1 MQWRTATEQVPTRSG
16 RVLSKSKSHDQ
27 PIYLF
32 MHLFA
37 NAIKSRYPQ
46 PNLHGNVSL
55 SLAVCRFRPQVVE
68 RLIHGVLME
77 SLNERQYSQ
86 EQSKTW
92 TEQIGDAIKTKLK
105 GGHCCQLIEGLHLT
119 SFTRLHVK

>member
-16 RVLSKSKSHDQ
+16 RVLSKSKSRDQ
-27 PIYLF
+27 PIYA
-32 MHLFA
+32 HPA
-37 NAIKSRYPQ
+37 CTRYPPAKFAWQ
-46 PNLHGNVSL
+46 CLSL
-55 SLAVCRFRPQVVE
+55 SRAVCRFRPQVVE

-77 SLNERQYSQ
+77 SLNEKQYSQ

-105 GGHCCQLIEGLHLT
+105 GGHCCQLIEGLNLT
-119 SFTRLHVK
+119 